1 MQIFWIL
8 LSALAVNAAA
18 LAIMF
23 LYFRKLI
30 RNTLGLDD
38 VLDRVR
44 TEVGGMIAELNQTA
58 DRNVSLLEDR
68 IERAQSFMKSA
79 DKRFEAIARAG
90 DERSR
95 ERDIFEKLSRARPL
109 AQPVEPAREQAREPA
124 RDAPPYEPRE
134 GEAGKAPGKA
144 EAPRGPEIRAS
155 EIPVN
160 VGLTPSERAIRLWE
174 TGISSEIIASRLSMT
189 VAEVD
194 LIVAMEEQR
203 RLLGK

>member
-38 VLDRVR
+38 VIDRVR
-44 TEVGGMIAELNQTA
+44 TEVGGMIAEMNQTA

-79 DKRFEAIARAG
+79 DKRFEAIARAS

-109 AQPVEPAREQAREPA
+109 AQPVEPRREMARV
-124 RDAPPYEPRE
+124 PPPPEPRE
-134 GEAGKAPGKA
+134 AEAEKAPERTEG
-144 EAPRGPEIRAS
+144 PRGPEIRAS
-155 EIPVN
+155 EIQVN